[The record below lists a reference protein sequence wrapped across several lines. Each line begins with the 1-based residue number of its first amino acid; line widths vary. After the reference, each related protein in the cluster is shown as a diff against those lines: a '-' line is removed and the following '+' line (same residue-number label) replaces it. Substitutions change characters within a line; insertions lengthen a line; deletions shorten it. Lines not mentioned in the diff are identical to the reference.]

1 MSEDDRGMSSVRTEV
16 VIVGGGPAGLTA
28 AIALASAGVETAL
41 VASSQAAAD
50 HRTSALLQGSVNALE
65 TLRVWEYCRDHA
77 APLRV
82 MRIIDDTGRLVR
94 AREACFA
101 ASEIGLDAFGHNIE
115 NRFLVAALETR
126 ARELPA
132 LVHIRDEAVA
142 VEIADAGVT
151 VRCRGG
157 TAPSAR
163 LAIGAEGR
171 QSLCRSAAGIDIRG
185 RTYAQ
190 TALTFNLGH
199 SRPHDD
205 TSTEFHTETGPFTL
219 VPLPQRRSSLVF
231 VVDPA
236 EVSNISTLS
245 DTQMGAEIERRSHS
259 VLGKVQIEGG
269 RGVFPLSTATAA
281 RLGSGRVAL
290 IGEAAHVIAPI
301 GAQGL
306 NLGLRDA
313 ATISEL
319 VVAGHREGKDV
330 GELTEHYDRMRSADT
345 TSRMLAV
352 DLLNRSLLSDFLPLQ
367 GARAAALFLMERV
380 GPLRR
385 ALMRE
390 GVMPWAS
397 QPRLMRG
404 EAL

>member
-1 MSEDDRGMSSVRTEV
+1 MSEGDRGMSSVRTEV

-65 TLRVWEYCRDHA
+65 TLRVWEYCREHA

-82 MRIIDDTGRLVR
+82 MRIIDDTARLVR

-115 NRFLVAALETR
+115 NRFLVAALEAR

-205 TSTEFHTETGPFTL
+205 TSTEFHSATGPFTL

-245 DTQMGAEIERRSHS
+245 DTQMAAEIERRSHS

-269 RGVFPLSTATAA
+269 RGVFPLSTATAT
-281 RLGSGRVAL
+281 RLGAGRVAL

-313 ATISEL
+313 ATISEI

-330 GELTEHYDRMRSADT
+330 GELTERYDRMRSADT

>member
-1 MSEDDRGMSSVRTEV
+1 MSNLTAEV

-41 VASSQAAAD
+41 VASPPPAAD
-50 HRTSALLQGSVNALE
+50 HRTSALLQGSVKALE
-65 TLRVWEYCRDHA
+65 TLRVWEHCREHA

-82 MRIIDDTGRLVR
+82 MRIIDATARLVR
-94 AREACFA
+94 AREVCFA
-101 ASEIGLDAFGHNIE
+101 ASEIGLDAFGYNIE
-115 NRFLVAALETR
+115 NRFLVAALQTR

-142 VEIADAGVT
+142 VEIGEERVT

-157 TAPSAR
+157 TAPSGR
-163 LAIGAEGR
+163 LAIGADGR
-171 QSLCRSAAGIDIRG
+171 QSLCRSAAGIDMRG
-185 RTYAQ
+185 WTYAQ

-205 TSTEFHTETGPFTL
+205 TSIEFHTETGPFTL

-231 VVDPA
+231 VVDRA
-236 EVSNISTLS
+236 EVGNIATLS
-245 DTQMGAEIERRSHS
+245 DAQLAAEIERRSHS
-259 VLGKVQIEGG
+259 VRGKVEVEGG
-269 RGVFPLSTATAA
+269 RGVFPLAAATAA
-281 RLGSGRVAL
+281 RLGAGRVVL
-290 IGEAAHVIAPI
+290 IGEAAHVVAPI

-319 VVAGHREGKDV
+319 VVTGNREGEDV
-330 GELTEHYDRMRSADT
+330 GELAERYERMRRADT
-345 TSRMLAV
+345 TSRMLGV

-367 GARAAALFLMERV
+367 GARAVALFLMERV

-385 ALMRE
+385 AIMRE
-390 GVMPWAS
+390 GVTPWAS

>member
-41 VASSQAAAD
+41 VASSQTAAD

-115 NRFLVAALETR
+115 NRFLVAALEAR

-157 TAPSAR
+157 TAPLAR

-205 TSTEFHTETGPFTL
+205 TSTEFHSATGPFTL

-245 DTQMGAEIERRSHS
+245 DTQMAAEIERRSHS

-269 RGVFPLSTATAA
+269 RGVFPLSTATAT

-330 GELTEHYDRMRSADT
+330 GELTERYDRMRSADT